1 MASPVAT
8 ILAQAPVAIGVAKA
22 AYKLYKNKGAK
33 ATAKEYG
40 RRITKYLKDEFPEL
54 AGPPKRVRKD
64 VDRQTDLPK
73 EKAFVEPRSTA
84 AKAGRR
90 PGDYL
95 TKSEGMARE
104 ARAKETRRAI
114 GKTATGAG
122 SAGFLNPREKSKSS
136 KSKPFTGKDDN
147 NEGTID
153 AAQVKRAA
161 KDVGLPFKRGGSPMR
176 KKAKR

>member
-1 MASPVAT
+1 MASVGSV
-8 ILAQAPVAIGVAKA
+8 LAAAPVALKVAKE
-22 AYKLYKNKGAK
+22 AYKLYKKDGVK
-33 ATAKEYG
+33 KTAEKYG
-40 RRITKYLKDEFPEL
+40 QKITKYLKDEFPEL

-95 TKSEGMARE
+95 KKSEGTARDATSRA
-104 ARAKETRRAI
+104 ARRSA
-114 GKTATGAG
+114 ATE
-122 SAGFLNPREKSKSS
+122 FLNPREKVKAS

-161 KDVGLPFKRGGSPMR
+161 KDVGLPFKQGGSPMR

>member
-8 ILAQAPVAIGVAKA
+8 ILAKAPAAIGVAKA

-33 ATAKEYG
+33 ATAEEYG
-40 RRITKYLKDEFPEL
+40 RKITKYLKDEFPEL

-73 EKAFVEPRSTA
+73 EKAYVEPKSTA

-95 TKSEGMARE
+95 KKSEGTARDTT
-104 ARAKETRRAI
+104 ARAARRSA
-114 GKTATGAG
+114 ATE
-122 SAGFLNPREKSKSS
+122 FLNPREKVKAS
-136 KSKPFTGKDDN
+136 KSKPFTGKDKKLHPADKKRF
-147 NEGTID
+147 ED
-153 AAQVKRAA
+153 ATEE
-161 KDVGLPFKRGGSPMR
+161 VGLPFKRGGSPMR

>member
-8 ILAQAPVAIGVAKA
+8 ILAKAPAAIGVAKA

-33 ATAKEYG
+33 ATAEEYG
-40 RRITKYLKDEFPEL
+40 RKITKYLKDEFPEL

-73 EKAFVEPRSTA
+73 EKAYVEPKSTA

-95 TKSEGMARE
+95 KKSEGTARDATSRA
-104 ARAKETRRAI
+104 ARRSA
-114 GKTATGAG
+114 ATE
-122 SAGFLNPREKSKSS
+122 FLNPREKVKAS
-136 KSKPFTGKDDN
+136 KSKPFTGKDKKLHPADKKRF
-147 NEGTID
+147 ED
-153 AAQVKRAA
+153 ATEE
-161 KDVGLPFKRGGSPMR
+161 VGLPFKRGGSPMR

>member
-1 MASPVAT
+1 MASVGSV
-8 ILAQAPVAIGVAKA
+8 LAAAPVALKGAKE
-22 AYKLYKNKGAK
+22 AYKLYKKEGVRK
-33 ATAKEYG
+33 TAEKYG
-40 RRITKYLKDEFPEL
+40 QKITKYLKDEFPEL
-54 AGPPKRVRKD
+54 AGPPPRVRKA

-73 EKAFVEPRSTA
+73 EKAYVEPKSTA

-95 TKSEGMARE
+95 KKSEGTARDTT
-104 ARAKETRRAI
+104 ARAARRSA
-114 GKTATGAG
+114 ATE
-122 SAGFLNPREKSKSS
+122 FLNPREKVKAS
-136 KSKPFTGKDDN
+136 KSKPFTGKDNN

>member
-1 MASPVAT
+1 MASVGSV
-8 ILAQAPVAIGVAKA
+8 LAAAPVALKVAKE
-22 AYKLYKNKGAK
+22 AYKLYKKDGVK
-33 ATAKEYG
+33 KTAEKYG
-40 RRITKYLKDEFPEL
+40 QKITKYLKDEFPEL
-54 AGPPKRVRKD
+54 AGPPPRVRKA

-73 EKAFVEPRSTA
+73 EKAYVEPKSTA

-95 TKSEGMARE
+95 KKSEGTARDTT
-104 ARAKETRRAI
+104 ARAARRSA
-114 GKTATGAG
+114 ATE
-122 SAGFLNPREKSKSS
+122 FLNPREKVKAS
-136 KSKPFTGKDDN
+136 KSKPFTGKDNN

>member
-64 VDRQTDLPK
+64 VDRQTNLPK
-73 EKAFVEPRSTA
+73 EKAFVEPKSTA

-95 TKSEGMARE
+95 KKSEGTARDTT
-104 ARAKETRRAI
+104 ARAARRSA
-114 GKTATGAG
+114 ATE
-122 SAGFLNPREKSKSS
+122 FLNPREKVKAS
-136 KSKPFTGKDDN
+136 KSKPFTGKDRKLHPADR
-147 NEGTID
+147 
-153 AAQVKRAA
+153 KRLEEATEE
-161 KDVGLPFKRGGSPMR
+161 VGLPFKKGGSPVR

>member
-8 ILAQAPVAIGVAKA
+8 ILAKAPAAIGVAKA

-33 ATAKEYG
+33 ATAEEYG
-40 RRITKYLKDEFPEL
+40 RKITKYLKDEFPEL

-73 EKAFVEPRSTA
+73 EKAYVEPKSTA

-95 TKSEGMARE
+95 KKSEGTARDTT
-104 ARAKETRRAI
+104 ARAVRRSA
-114 GKTATGAG
+114 ATE
-122 SAGFLNPREKSKSS
+122 FLNPREKVKAS
-136 KSKPFTGKDDN
+136 KSKPFTGKDKKLHPADKKRF
-147 NEGTID
+147 ED
-153 AAQVKRAA
+153 ATEE
-161 KDVGLPFKRGGSPMR
+161 VGLPFKRGGSPMR

>member
-8 ILAQAPVAIGVAKA
+8 ILAKAPAAIGVAKA

-33 ATAKEYG
+33 ATAEEYG
-40 RRITKYLKDEFPEL
+40 RKITKYLKDEFPEL
-54 AGPPKRVRKD
+54 AGPPARVRKA

-73 EKAFVEPRSTA
+73 EKAYVEPKSTA

-95 TKSEGMARE
+95 KKSEGTARDAT
-104 ARAKETRRAI
+104 ARAARRSA
-114 GKTATGAG
+114 ATE
-122 SAGFLNPREKSKSS
+122 FLNPREKVKAS
-136 KSKPFTGKDDN
+136 KSKPFTGKDNN

-161 KDVGLPFKRGGSPMR
+161 KDVGLPFRRGGSPMR